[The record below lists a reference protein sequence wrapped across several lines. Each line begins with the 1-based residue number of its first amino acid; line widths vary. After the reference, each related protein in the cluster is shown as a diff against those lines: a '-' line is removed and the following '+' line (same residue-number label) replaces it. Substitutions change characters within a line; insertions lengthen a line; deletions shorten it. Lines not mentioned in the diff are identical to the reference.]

1 MEVAG
6 NPNEAH
12 TAGQNTQSAADAA
25 NGVRGQFTGAAQA
38 CADAAKEA
46 NLPGAYDGYR
56 SHFLDRIN
64 AVLTLAQ
71 SSGINIQTGAA
82 ALVQTDQ
89 NTGSGF
95 SQAQAS
101 IPPINRRSGAVPAN

>member
-12 TAGQNTQSAADAA
+12 VAGQNTQSAADAA
-25 NGVRGQFTGAAQA
+25 NSVRGQFTGAAQA

-46 NLPGAYDGYR
+46 SLPAAYGGYQ

-64 AVLTLAQ
+64 AVLNLAQ
-71 SSGINIQTGAA
+71 TSGINIQTGAA

-89 NTGSGF
+89 TAGSGF

-101 IPPINRRSGAVPAN
+101 IPSINRPVAN